1 MLHKLIVKVIV
12 LILVCM
18 ISYIFLFLS
27 FLPLLSEW
35 QDNRKWQLVDSEYY
49 SVEVPPGWK
58 FYFGDKKTQS
68 LHKRNISVPNEEG
81 RLVKYELGTLTWCSD
96 DDFEIRMTMDI
107 RSFRDTSGEAA
118 PLEQVFGKI
127 AEASWPEGLGVVEKE
142 EGGVKGAQWKQFLL
156 KGEDRGFSVTTG
168 AYKYIAWKYMYFVEK
183 DGNVYVVSVY
193 ISDEVRSSSTEYY
206 DGMARRIIKSF
217 KVK

>member
-1 MLHKLIVKVIV
+1 M
-12 LILVCM
+12 
-18 ISYIFLFLS
+18 
-27 FLPLLSEW
+27 
-35 QDNRKWQLVDSEYY
+35 
-49 SVEVPPGWK
+49 
-58 FYFGDKKTQS
+58 
-68 LHKRNISVPNEEG
+68 
-81 RLVKYELGTLTWCSD
+81 
-96 DDFEIRMTMDI
+96 
-107 RSFRDTSGEAA
+107 
-118 PLEQVFGKI
+118 
-127 AEASWPEGLGVVEKE
+127 
-142 EGGVKGAQWKQFLL
+142 L